1 MQLALAVF
9 VLSSAATATAATAA
23 AAAAAAAAGSIV
35 RSFDELRDQPYTVSY
50 DNRSLLLDNKRVLL
64 LGGSFHYPRAPPE
77 EWRSIM
83 QAMKDDGLNHLQMYV
98 FACVRA

>member
-1 MQLALAVF
+1 MQLALV
-9 VLSSAATATAATAA
+9 VLVMSSTAA
-23 AAAAAAAAGSIV
+23 AAAAAAGRSRSRRTTALPIV

-77 EWRSIM
+77 EWHHASDER
-83 QAMKDDGLNHLQMYV
+83 
-98 FACVRA
+98 